1 VARSGSGRFI
11 RAANAHNRPDS
22 TRNPPSVRI
31 PIGYQV
37 DAFNLSLGRP
47 LFEAKDIRVPVLII
61 RGELDFW
68 SRPVDLAALAR
79 DLVNSPEVHTVSL
92 KNGTHY
98 LFLDRSERGRSQFI
112 AETMSF
118 IDASSET

>member
-1 VARSGSGRFI
+1 VRQTLETDPTS
-11 RAANAHNRPDS
+11 S
-22 TRNPPSVRI
+22 TRSPASVRI

-47 LFEAKDIRVPVLII
+47 LFAAKYIRVPVLTI

-68 SRPVDLAALAR
+68 SRPVDLTALAR
-79 DLVNSPEVHTVSL
+79 DFFNSPEVHTVTI

-98 LFLDRSERGRSQFI
+98 LFLDRPERGRCQFI
-112 AETMSF
+112 AETVRF
-118 IDASSET
+118 IDRHP